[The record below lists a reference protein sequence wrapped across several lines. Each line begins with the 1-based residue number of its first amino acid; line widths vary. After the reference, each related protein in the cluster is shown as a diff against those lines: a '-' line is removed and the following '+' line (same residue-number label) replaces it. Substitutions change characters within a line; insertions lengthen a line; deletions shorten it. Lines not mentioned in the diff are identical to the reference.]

1 MEMNIYQNYSQ
12 FYKGTEPIKSY
23 GNGENKKDTLVKYE
37 FNTTDE
43 KGNKLMDQMTREETL
58 QVMNDIRSQYGDNVI
73 VEFSGDGMAALVE
86 GQKGAIIPQPT
97 EEQQAEKAEKDAAFL
112 NEIVQNEHIEVAEE
126 HITGRINYNKIMH
139 EKTPETAAQMD
150 SYMHEFGS
158 TKDKTYLQ
166 KAAKLALDWF
176 KENYVKHRDWFE
188 TQESNQATAAA
199 KGYEGK
205 LSSRAQKVLD
215 ELSKKYGNMDF
226 FVADFES
233 AADVRAI
240 MARSKKDFSVLL
252 TPDELEKMASDEK
265 YKEECMSRIEGAVR
279 MSERINKQFGF
290 TAASKNAPDGGVWAK
305 VGISFN
311 KDGSV
316 TYFAELEKAS
326 QKQKE
331 RIERTREKRAEER
344 KKAEKK
350 EKKEAADSRKIR
362 IEASSEEELIQKI
375 RAVSWGTAAEQDAES
390 GRKFDF
396 SV

>member
-86 GQKGAIIPQPT
+86 GQKGTIIPQPT

-126 HITGRINYNKIMH
+126 HITGRIDYNKIMH

-150 SYMHEFGS
+150 SYMHEFGN

-176 KENYVKHRDWFE
+176 KGNYVRHRDWFE
-188 TQESNQATAAA
+188 TQENSQAAA
-199 KGYEGK
+199 IKGYEGK

-215 ELSKKYGNMDF
+215 ELSRKYGNMDF

-233 AADVRAI
+233 AADARAI
-240 MARSKKDFSVLL
+240 MAKSKKDFSVLL

-290 TAASKNAPDGGVWAK
+290 TAASKNAPDGGVLAR

-350 EKKEAADSRKIR
+350 EKKEAADNRKIR

-375 RAVSWGTAAEQDAES
+375 RAVSWGTAAEKDAES